1 MSKEIR
7 ETVNTITHLDSMKAV
22 KIALEL
28 SEANQHSIN
37 KVMQVI
43 SLMDGNLKELAIK
56 LMELEKKLEAYERP
70 KN

>member
-7 ETVNTITHLDSMKAV
+7 ETVNTITHLNSMKAV

-56 LMELEKKLEAYERP
+56 LMELEKKLEAYEPR

>member
-37 KVMQVI
+37 KVMHVI

-56 LMELEKKLEAYERP
+56 LMELEKKLEAYEPR